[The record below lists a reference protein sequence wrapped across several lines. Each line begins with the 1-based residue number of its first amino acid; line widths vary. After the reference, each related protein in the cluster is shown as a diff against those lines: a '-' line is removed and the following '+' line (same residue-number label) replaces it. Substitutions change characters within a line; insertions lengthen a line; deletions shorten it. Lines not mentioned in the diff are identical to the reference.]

1 MKFDHLLSL
10 NGSQIRLHKERRQ
23 VSTTTANMT
32 AQEVSLNYP
41 PRWMYCRQVAIY
53 WVGIP
58 TRNLVSEASKTV
70 GL

>member
-1 MKFDHLLSL
+1 MTFDPLLSL
-10 NGSQIRLHKERRQ
+10 TDSQIELHEERRQ

-41 PRWMYCRQVAIY
+41 PRWMYCGQVAIY
-53 WVGIP
+53 WIGIP

-70 GL
+70 RL

>member
-41 PRWMYCRQVAIY
+41 PRWMYCGQVAIY
-53 WVGIP
+53 WIGIP